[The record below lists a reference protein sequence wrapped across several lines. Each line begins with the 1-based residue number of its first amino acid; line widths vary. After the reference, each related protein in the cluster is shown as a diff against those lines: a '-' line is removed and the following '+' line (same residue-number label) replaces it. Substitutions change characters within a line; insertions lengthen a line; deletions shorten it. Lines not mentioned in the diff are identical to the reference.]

1 MRIAIHKN
9 KSGFTKYWISYCEK
23 KQIPFKLVDAFS
35 TDILKD
41 VKECTHF
48 FWHLSHESYNDQLIS
63 KPLIQALESS
73 GIKVFPSSRHLWH
86 FDDKIAQKYFF
97 DIHGFRHAQTD
108 IYYSNR
114 EAIRASQSRKY
125 PFVMKLR
132 RGSASSNV
140 FLIQSA
146 TQARFK
152 IWKSFYRGYALYNVF
167 SRYSDLLRKESNVLK
182 KLILLL
188 KWPLRYVFPPKYS
201 RLAAKE
207 RGYVMMQDFIANQG
221 EDIRVVVAG
230 NRAVALKRSVRPG
243 DFRASGSGHISY
255 PNEQLDKDIV
265 ATAFDI
271 SDKLEVGSIGVD
283 FIQGK
288 DGINYVIE
296 MSYGFPAENFL
307 EGASG
312 SWNRDGQ
319 FIKEPIHLQDW
330 ILEEMIG
337 QKA

>member
-48 FWHLSHESYNDQLIS
+48 FWHLSHESYKDQLIS
-63 KPLIQALESS
+63 KQLIQAMESS
-73 GIKVFPSSRHLWH
+73 GIKVFPSTKHLWH
-86 FDDKIAQKYFF
+86 FDDKVAQKYFF
-97 DIHGFRHAQTD
+97 DIHGFNHARTD
-108 IYYSNR
+108 IYFSNR
-114 EAIRASQSRKY
+114 EAIRASQLHEY

-140 FLIQSA
+140 FLIKSPI
-146 TQARFK
+146 QARLK
-152 IWKSFYRGYALYNVF
+152 IWKSFNRGYSLYNVF
-167 SRYSDLLRKESNVLK
+167 SRYSDLVRKEPNVIK
-182 KLILLL
+182 KFLLFL

-207 RGYVMMQDFIANQG
+207 RGYVMMQDFIPNKG

-230 NRAVALKRSVRPG
+230 NRAVALKRIVRAG
-243 DFRASGSGHISY
+243 DFRASGSGDMSY
-255 PNEQLDKDIV
+255 PNEHLDKDIV

-271 SDKLEVGSIGVD
+271 ADKLEVGSIGID

-288 DGINYVIE
+288 DGNNYVIE
-296 MSYGFPAENFL
+296 MSYGFPSENFL

-312 SWNRDGQ
+312 SWNREGK
-319 FIKEPIHLQDW
+319 FLEEPIHVQDW

-337 QKA
+337 QKT